1 MVTILKEEKGLRKLA
16 APAKV
21 MEYTSD
27 YRNENDGIAR
37 FIAEK
42 ISPLGEDEE
51 PISIDKPTLKR
62 VFKQW
67 KEESEQKSLAPADLE
82 KRIIGLYGAYPKKG
96 WVNFKLEI

>member
-42 ISPLGEDEE
+42 ISTLVEGEE
-51 PISIDKPTLKR
+51 IVAVDKTTLR
-62 VFKQW
+62 RTFKQW
-67 KEESEQKSLAPADLE
+67 REDNDMRSLLATELD
-82 KRIIGLYGAYPKKG
+82 KRIEMQFGKPPRGG
-96 WVNFKLEI
+96 WVNFKLDY